1 MGIQIVAEGQP
12 CDSLAAPNIVRTV
25 KFLCALARGPTVI
38 SSTFIDQ
45 AIETGDVPDVDDFIL
60 QDEEAEK
67 KHNIKLE
74 KSVAR
79 AKANRG
85 KLLVGIPIYCTE
97 KIRAGPDSYK
107 AIAEANGAIFKI
119 YRARSGTT
127 IRPAT
132 AEEEGKPPEPVYL
145 LSSDARDEKSLWP
158 KFREMAFQG
167 NMEPRIVVPDWLL
180 DVAMAQQVRFDE
192 KYKVEQFY
200 EME

>member
-1 MGIQIVAEGQP
+1 MGIQIVQEGQP
-12 CDSLAAPNIVRTV
+12 CDYLAAPNIVRTV

-45 AIETGDVPDVDDFIL
+45 AIETGHLPDVDEFIL
-60 QDEEAEK
+60 HDEETEK

-79 AKANRG
+79 AKANKG

-107 AIAEANGAIFKI
+107 AIAEANGAMFKI

-127 IRPAT
+127 IRPA
-132 AEEEGKPPEPVYL
+132 
-145 LSSDARDEKSLWP
+145 
-158 KFREMAFQG
+158 
-167 NMEPRIVVPDWLL
+167 
-180 DVAMAQQVRFDE
+180 
-192 KYKVEQFY
+192 
-200 EME
+200 

>member
-1 MGIQIVAEGQP
+1 M
-12 CDSLAAPNIVRTV
+12 
-25 KFLCALARGPTVI
+25 
-38 SSTFIDQ
+38 
-45 AIETGDVPDVDDFIL
+45 DDFIL
-60 QDEEAEK
+60 HDEETEK

-79 AKANRG
+79 AKANKG

-107 AIAEANGAIFKI
+107 AIAEANGAMFKI

-145 LSSDARDEKSLWP
+145 LSSDGRDEKSLWH
-158 KFREMAFQG
+158 KFREMALQG
-167 NMEPRIVVPDWLL
+167 NMEPRVVVPDWLL

>member
-1 MGIQIVAEGQP
+1 MGIQIVAESQP
-12 CDSLAAPNIVRTV
+12 CDYLAAPNIVRTV

>member
-12 CDSLAAPNIVRTV
+12 CDYLAAPNIVRTV

-45 AIETGDVPDVDDFIL
+45 AIETGDLPDADDFVL
-60 QDEEAEK
+60 HDDEAEK

-79 AKANRG
+79 AKANKG